1 MALYKEILLYPIDLK
16 YLLAKRNII
25 KHMLEWILAAYI

>member
-1 MALYKEILLYPIDLK
+1 MALYKEILLSPTDLK

-25 KHMLEWILAAYI
+25 KHVLECILATYI